1 MEVGSQKKDLL
12 LRLLDATEM
21 RSRVALGNVANQAV
35 PGYTRKDVQFED
47 LLRDAMQSGTDLE
60 GIQPQVIDDE
70 VTPRQENGNNV
81 SLEHEVNTLRENRIL
96 YEVYAAMLEGRG
108 NLKQIAVS
116 GGR

>member
-1 MEVGSQKKDLL
+1 MEVGPQKKDLI

-21 RSRVALGNVANQAV
+21 RSRVALGNVANQGV
-35 PGYTRKDVQFED
+35 PGYTRKDVHFED
-47 LLRDAMQSGTDLE
+47 LLRDAMQSGQDLA
-60 GIQPQVIDDE
+60 GIQPQIVDDE

-108 NLKQIAVS
+108 NLKNLAVT